1 MTGNSEWM
9 QAIKWSLALQDRMEP
24 KKVPTLKVWV
34 HKPPVNDSCQNKQNK
49 KTWIKLSDPIYRNV
63 QRIQKHVKWQY
74 GNTEYKKVQD
84 QQPCFLA
91 SRKKNGKFTQMKL
104 VNVHA
109 YVHTHICDIYE
120 TTRNLNK
127 PNIWLH

>member
-1 MTGNSEWM
+1 MIPAKTNKTKKPESSFQIQFIEMYRGYKNMLNGNM
-9 QAIKWSLALQDRMEP
+9 G
-24 KKVPTLKVWV
+24 T
-34 HKPPVNDSCQNKQNK
+34 QN
-49 KTWIKLSDPIYRNV
+49 T
-63 QRIQKHVKWQY
+63 
-74 GNTEYKKVQD
+74 KKVQD

-127 PNIWLH
+127 PNI